1 MFNYMESGKATGSRI
16 LDDRSSLQAYVA
28 SNNLPFT
35 QKMAEISSKDLS
47 RMGELGIFERSN

>member
-1 MFNYMESGKATGSRI
+1 MESGKATGSRI